1 MPVGQKQN
9 GRGRTGIKVICQ
21 GILFKIAIDK
31 IGMYGSDANAAKAAG
46 HEFKSS
52 AAFFD
57 LALPDVQIPLMAII
71 DYRGFRVT
79 ATSLLP
85 ISGRETLIY
94 GSCDAGK
101 TVQTTDLH
109 FNDLMERAGT
119 LLNLKPHYA
128 GRDNPKLI
136 YMPVDVE
143 GHVTLRFKTKQPLS
157 KSDSSPP
164 PPTESPMAPG
174 RRTYVVLDLARL
186 FPPQLPA
193 PHKKGSNHR
202 PYLYELLRPEFVKTY
217 PIPLSSDAFSPFN
230 AVDPRA
236 KEHND
241 EVAVACHHLKTVRIP
256 QFASFIQKPSSLGL
270 TPLNDLTCTAFVA
283 ALHSKGI
290 NLRFLG
296 LVRRCLTH
304 VYLRQVALT
313 EMVSRVIK
321 DQINEQL
328 RSTTQTIQLPVEE
341 PYRETV
347 VNYLN
352 RLFSAD
358 TADEFWRTH
367 LRPAILKKFSLQS
380 LDLDIDKKHHEAAN
394 PTPER
399 LVDPLR
405 ISLTFNKTTEPNLR
419 LFVDPLVMWSRV
431 SELTGITLRKDSL
444 KVMVG
449 GFGIT
454 PSDIKDLKS
463 RIRVT
468 DLVNRALAIAISMD
482 AKEKRGTESYRLY
495 LRAHELFNDCVEVSA
510 ANADTYYHWGVM
522 LQEMA
527 LHSYFNPKKLS
538 LKLLKMGAL
547 PKLAQ
552 AVHINPGHLDANAA
566 LGWTLLEFLLH
577 HQRFEA
583 INLKTTNREALRD
596 ATRILER
603 AAHHLVL
610 SLGSVATDLTDSLDS
625 VNPELSTTGASVAI
639 LPHLG
644 LSGGDDNEGTSP
656 GHSTLE
662 TSGGSGSSG
671 ATHPPKE
678 KKKKKDKE
686 KKHKTSNVIT
696 TPGHTSTTAA
706 LGKLNKKQV
715 IENTVS
721 REEYTERFEELAE
734 QIELANAS
742 VFMALTYALWNTD
755 RIRPLLAERGEV
767 IGELDLVDASFLPK
781 RGFILLPE
789 VCPNLRVLR
798 LRNAVFLDSKTASEM
813 LRSPE
818 AEEEDPPTE
827 PVPKPPQLGSAA
839 YNASGSSS
847 GSSTKVRPN
856 PIRFIKNKINAAN
869 GKNLTRHP
877 SVTAG
882 SMLSSLPY
890 LRVLRFVCCEHMTDI
905 EGFEKIVFP
914 DLKILDF
921 EKTGLSD
928 AFFQSRMMARNLP
941 SLADLIISGS
951 QITDPSLNRLGVQF
965 GSQLRSLEL
974 SACVNIQYVSCFNL
988 MVSSPTL
995 TSFKCLTHL
1004 DLSGCR
1010 SLAASA
1016 ISHFVKSLAAPP
1028 APAAKPPSSS
1038 SSSSASILTN
1048 LGSSTTALNTSVS
1061 SSISVASSGSQG
1073 SPTSTP
1079 PTGSDSIV
1087 SNSTNGQSSPH
1098 HARNPQFFQQHY
1110 HHNPSSSGDNIRQM
1124 SNPTPAPLPSTA
1136 PTSEREIAVGVS
1148 SVAALGI
1155 STATVSSVAKLPYTL
1170 HVPSLMFLNLDGCSS
1185 LTEDIWNSIPKK
1197 CPLLVSVSMEKATA
1211 GPSFFES
1218 LGANCQRLERLHAPA
1233 CKNLEPASL
1242 VKVLQGCPN
1251 LTYLDA
1257 SFWNWS
1263 PQELAPKLAKHWTPN
1278 NLPPTLALEQ
1288 AYICAWPLE
1297 EARLSLLFS
1306 RCPSLKV
1313 VDLSNCHTAGP
1324 SIFSIFAKHCP
1335 KLYRITVNA
1344 ITPSDAA
1351 VEILTN
1357 GCPQLRHASFLR
1369 ATELTDSTLVSL
1381 SRCKQLTRLNLTHSP
1396 FITNEGI
1403 QLLITACPTLTRLG
1417 IKGSKLV
1424 TSEFMFDKLRHSCS
1438 ELGIEMDS
1446 DKHVFL
1452 SFPL

>member
-1 MPVGQKQN
+1 
-9 GRGRTGIKVICQ
+9 
-21 GILFKIAIDK
+21 
-31 IGMYGSDANAAKAAG
+31 MYGSDANAAKAAG

-57 LALPDVQIPLMAII
+57 LDLPDVQIPLMAII

-85 ISGRETLIY
+85 ISGRDTLIY

-101 TVQTTDLH
+101 TVQTTDPH

-143 GHVTLRFKTKQPLS
+143 GHVTLRFKTKQLT
-157 KSDSSPP
+157 KSNPSASSPP
-164 PPTESPMAPG
+164 VPSESPMPPG

-193 PHKKGSNHR
+193 PNKQGSNHR

-256 QFASFIQKPSSLGL
+256 QFASFLQKSSSFGL
-270 TPLNDLTCTAFVA
+270 TPLSELTCTAFVA
-283 ALHSKGI
+283 AMHSKGI
-290 NLRFLG
+290 NVRFLG

-304 VYLRQVALT
+304 MYLRQVALT

-328 RSTTQTIQLPVEE
+328 RSTTQTVQLPVEE

-347 VNYLN
+347 ITYLN
-352 RLFSAD
+352 RLFSGD
-358 TADEFWRTH
+358 PDEFWRTNI
-367 LRPAILKKFSLQS
+367 RPAVLKKFNLQS
-380 LDLDIDKKHHEAAN
+380 LDLEIDKKNLDAAN
-394 PTPER
+394 PASGER
-399 LVDPLR
+399 RVDNLR
-405 ISLTFNKTTEPNLR
+405 FSMTATARTEPNLR
-419 LFVDPLVMWSRV
+419 LFIDPLVMWARI
-431 SELTGITLRKDSL
+431 SELTGITLRKDSI
-444 KVMVG
+444 KVMVSG
-449 GFGIT
+449 LGIT

-527 LHSYFNPKKLS
+527 LHSYFNPKKVS

-566 LGWTLLEFLLH
+566 LGWTLFEFLLH

-583 INLKTTNREALRD
+583 INLKTTTREALRD

-610 SLGSVATDLTDSLDS
+610 SLGSIAPDHIDSSDS
-625 VNPELSTTGASVAI
+625 VNPELATTGASVTI

-644 LSGGDDNEGTSP
+644 LSGDGNESSSPTTAGLDN
-656 GHSTLE
+656 
-662 TSGGSGSSG
+662 SGGSGSSG
-671 ATHPPKE
+671 APHPP
-678 KKKKKDKE
+678 KKKKDKE
-686 KKHKTSNVIT
+686 KKNKSHSNVIT
-696 TPGHTSTTAA
+696 TPGHTPTTAA
-706 LGKLNKKQV
+706 LGKLKKKQV

-721 REEYTERFEELAE
+721 REEFTERFEELAE

-742 VFMALTYALWNTD
+742 LFMALSYALWNTE
-755 RIRPLLAERGEV
+755 RLRPLLVERGEV

-781 RGFILLPE
+781 RGFTLLPE

-798 LRNAVFLDSKTASEM
+798 LRNAVFLDSKTVSEM

-818 AEEEDPPTE
+818 TEEEPPAE
-827 PVPKPPQLGSAA
+827 SPPLPPHVGSPA
-839 YNASGSSS
+839 YNAGSS
-847 GSSTKVRPN
+847 GSASKIRPN
-856 PIRFIKNKINAAN
+856 PIRFIKNKINAVNA
-869 GKNLTRHP
+869 KNVARHP
-877 SVTAG
+877 TMIGDAL
-882 SMLSSLPY
+882 LSSLPR

-905 EGFEKIVFP
+905 EGFDKIVLP
-914 DLKILDF
+914 ELEILDF

-928 AFFQSRMMARNLP
+928 AFYATRLVARNLP

-951 QITDPSLNRLGVQF
+951 QITDTSLNRIGSQF
-965 GSQLRSLEL
+965 GAQLRSLEL
-974 SACVNIQYVSCFNL
+974 SVCMNIQYVSCFNL
-988 MVSSPTL
+988 MINSPTL
-995 TSFKCLTHL
+995 TAFKCLTHL

-1010 SLAASA
+1010 SLAAST

-1028 APAAKPPSSS
+1028 PQASAAKSSKATSSS
-1038 SSSSASILTN
+1038 SSTILKN
-1048 LGSSTTALNTSVS
+1048 LGSSSTMLNSSVATTVSTAS
-1061 SSISVASSGSQG
+1061 SSQL
-1073 SPTSTP
+1073 SPNTTS
-1079 PTGSDSIV
+1079 SDSV
-1087 SNSTNGQSSPH
+1087 VPPQQPNSPH
-1098 HARNPQFFQQHY
+1098 HTHNPQFFQQHY
-1110 HHNPSSSGDNIRQM
+1110 HHSPSASGDNLRQM
-1124 SNPTPAPLPSTA
+1124 SSPAPALLPSTA
-1136 PTSEREIAVGVS
+1136 PVSEREADVGVS

-1185 LTEDIWNSIPKK
+1185 ITEEIWNALPKK
-1197 CPLLVSVSMEKATA
+1197 CPLLVSVSMEKASA

-1233 CKNLEPASL
+1233 CKNLEPSSF

-1257 SFWNWS
+1257 SFWTWS
-1263 PQELAPKLAKHWTPN
+1263 PQELGPKLAKTWTASS
-1278 NLPPTLALEQ
+1278 LPTTLALEQ
-1288 AYICAWPLE
+1288 AYVCAWPLE

-1324 SIFSIFAKHCP
+1324 AIFSVFATHCP
-1335 KLYRITVNA
+1335 KLYRITANA
-1344 ITPSDAA
+1344 LTPTDSA
-1351 VEILTN
+1351 VEVLSN
-1357 GCPQLRHASFLR
+1357 GCPQLRNVSFIR
-1369 ATELTDSTLVSL
+1369 ATELTDSTLISL
-1381 SRCKQLTRLNLTHSP
+1381 SRCKKLTRLNLTHSP

-1417 IKGSKLV
+1417 IKGSKMV

-1438 ELGIEMDS
+1438 ELGIEMDAS
-1446 DKHVFL
+1446 KHVVL
-1452 SFPL
+1452 SFPI